1 ADDANAMFDHCTLV
15 GRNGPA
21 VSSTGNDW
29 HSWMQFQHCTI
40 FNALQLAGPGVFNVV
55 DSTLVGSTQCVLS
68 ASATRAAFTGC
79 TFSPAM
85 NLVNQG
91 NASNL
96 LVDARQSISN
106 SLPVVYWT
114 NVANDSLLRKAA
126 RTNLYVVT
134 DAPWGAYG
142 NGLNDDTMA
151 VQSALTAA
159 GAAGG
164 GIVYLPAGKYHL
176 TNTLDVPSGVEF
188 RGAFR
193 MRHGTGSGPD
203 GRAKGTVLQP
213 YGGQG
218 TTGGPPAIALEANS
232 GLAGVTISYES
243 QNTNCIRFP
252 PAIQGRGGNV
262 YIIGVCCPNPY
273 SYVDLDT
280 YTCTNH
286 LLDMVDGWALK
297 TGYKVGNGSSGTIVD
312 CHCNWTYWIDNGDSQ
327 STLPQS
333 IQAPVLSF
341 AAHYLQMYVLGD
353 CTETM
358 VKDFSIV
365 ENVFMNCVAE
375 GGKGPAVTLIN
386 NYCDATIQGFVLD
399 AAGPCTVSAVN
410 TPMTTFNF
418 GGYGDL
424 SQATVAVLSTT
435 NFQGTAR
442 FTSSVLWGGTWLDFN
457 IAGGDVG
464 FDMVHMDSHS
474 FIGSIVN
481 GGVFH
486 LVNNSAYI
494 SYSGASNFP
503 PYTVTFGPNAGLA
516 GGTNEFIACY
526 AYNGCGYVNASTN
539 APAQVW
545 NDYALAQYSVL
556 NPILPVVYAVYPNG
570 SSLFTFTNTFSF
582 SVSAPEGIATSNIVV
597 TLDGVRLTNL
607 VFTGTSTFWNV
618 SYANLTLNAAHTALI
633 AIIDNA
639 GHAASISASFDTFSP
654 NNYTFEAEDFD
665 YTSNGVSG
673 LFIDNPQTNA
683 YAGLGS
689 KDGIDCHNGSGGSA
703 SYRPNPDG
711 LGTEP
716 AGDDPRQA
724 YAGALQD
731 YDVGW
736 NNGGNWGNYT
746 RTFPLGV
753 YHLYMRAASPNG
765 SPVTADA
772 ASMSL
777 VTSGL
782 GTTNQTRSRM
792 GTFTVPN
799 TGGWHTFTWVPLQD
813 THGNPV
819 QFTNSNGIKTLRV
832 TTDNG
837 GYNVNF
843 YELVPVAESPAP
855 TSLAI
860 SLGSANILVSFA
872 TQLGFAYQLEYKTNL
887 TDSTWTA
894 LGGRIS
900 GDGSL
905 QHLAEPLSGAS
916 SFYRLEI
923 QLNQ

>member
-1 ADDANAMFDHCTLV
+1 
-15 GRNGPA
+15 
-21 VSSTGNDW
+21 
-29 HSWMQFQHCTI
+29 
-40 FNALQLAGPGVFNVV
+40 
-55 DSTLVGSTQCVLS
+55 
-68 ASATRAAFTGC
+68 
-79 TFSPAM
+79 M
-85 NLVNQG
+85 NLLNQG

-106 SLPVVYWT
+106 ALPMLYWT
-114 NVANDSLLRKAA
+114 NVANDSLHRRAA
-126 RTNLYVVT
+126 RTNLYVAT
-134 DAPWGAYG
+134 DVPWGAYG
-142 NGLNDDTMA
+142 NGVIDDTVA

-176 TNTLDVPSGVEF
+176 TNTLDVPGGVEL
-188 RGAFR
+188 RGAFE
-193 MRHGTGSGPD
+193 MRHGTRSGPD
-203 GRAKGTVLQP
+203 GRAKGTVIQP

-218 TTGGPPAIALEANS
+218 TTGSPPAIALETNA
-232 GLAGVTISYES
+232 GLVGVTISYES
-243 QNTNCIRFP
+243 QNTNCIPFP

-262 YIIGVCCPNPY
+262 YVIGVCCPNPY

-297 TGYKVGNGSSGTIVD
+297 TGYKLGNGSSGTIVD
-312 CHCNWTYWIDNGDSQ
+312 CHCNWTYWIDNGESQ
-327 STLPQS
+327 STLPQN

-358 VKDFSIV
+358 VKDFSII

-399 AAGPCTVSAVN
+399 AAGPSTVSAVN

-424 SQATVAVLSTT
+424 AQATVAVLSTT

-486 LVNNSAYI
+486 LINNSAYI

-503 PYTVTFGPNAGLA
+503 PYTVTFGPNAGIA
-516 GGTNEFIACY
+516 GKTNEYSACY
-526 AYNGCGYVNASTN
+526 GYNGCGYINASTN
-539 APAQVW
+539 APTEVW
-545 NDYALAQYSVL
+545 NHYALSRYSVL
-556 NPILPVVYAVYPNG
+556 DPNLPVVYAVYPNG
-570 SSLFTFTNTFSF
+570 SSLFAYTNRLSF
-582 SVSAPEGIATSNIVV
+582 SVSAPAGIAPSNIVL
-597 TLDGVRLTNL
+597 TLDGVTLTNL
-607 VFTGTSTFWNV
+607 VFTGAPTGWNV
-618 SYANLTLNAAHTALI
+618 SYANLTVNATHTAVI
-633 AIIDNA
+633 SIVDNA
-639 GHAASISASFDTFSP
+639 GHTATVAANFDTFSP

-665 YTSNGVSG
+665 YTGGGASG

-689 KDGIDCHNGSGGSA
+689 KDGVDCHNASGGSA
-703 SYRPNPDG
+703 YYRPNPDG
-711 LGTEP
+711 LATET
-716 AGDDPRQA
+716 AGDSPRQA
-724 YAGALQD
+724 YAGTLQD

-736 NNGGNWGNYT
+736 NNGGYWGNYT
-746 RTFPLGV
+746 RTFPAGIYRV
-753 YHLYMRAASPNG
+753 YMRAASPNG
-765 SPVTADA
+765 SPVTTDA

-777 VTSGL
+777 VTSGF
-782 GTTNQTRSRM
+782 GTTNQTTTRM

-799 TGGWHTFTWVPLQD
+799 TGGWHTFSWVPLQD
-813 THGNPV
+813 THGNLV
-819 QFTNSNGIKTLRV
+819 QFTNSSGIKTLRV

-837 GYNVNF
+837 GYNANF
-843 YELVPVAESPAP
+843 YELVPVTASLDP
-855 TSLAI
+855 TSLVV
-860 SLGSANILVSFA
+860 SLSGANIIVSFA

-887 TDSTWTA
+887 TDPNWVS
-894 LGGRIS
+894 LGGRIV
-900 GDGSL
+900 GDGSV
-905 QHLAEPLSGAS
+905 QHLGEPLSGAS
-916 SFYRLEI
+916 GFYRVEI
-923 QLNQ
+923 QLNQSP